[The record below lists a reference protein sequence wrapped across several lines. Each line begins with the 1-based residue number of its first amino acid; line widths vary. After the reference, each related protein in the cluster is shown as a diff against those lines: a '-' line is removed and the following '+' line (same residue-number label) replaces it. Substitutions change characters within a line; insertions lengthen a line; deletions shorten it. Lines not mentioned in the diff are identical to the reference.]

1 VTIKVPGFFLFLE
14 EVKMR
19 VLKFGGSSLASA
31 ERFVQVA
38 NIIKNKSQSSAL
50 AVVVSAPQG
59 VTNHLVAM
67 AENISDEIKL
77 QNDLKHFKQAIDMI
91 IGDLSASIADFDGK
105 HAEQTLAHW
114 EQKLSRFLQGAT
126 MLSYCPDHIRAV
138 IISIG
143 ERLSVALLDSVLKTK
158 AINVSVL
165 EPEKFLITNDKSL
178 NAVADLVLS
187 KEKFETQYSELNL
200 VALMP
205 GFIGANT
212 QGQVTTLGRNGS
224 DYSAAVLATCAQAE
238 CCEIWTDVDGVYNA
252 DPRLIKDA
260 TLLDYLSY
268 QEAMELSYFGAS
280 VLHPKTI
287 GPIAQYHIPCLIK
300 NTGNPEAP
308 GTLIANEN
316 DQKKQVKAIS
326 NLDDLTMV
334 NVSGPGMKGMVG
346 MASRVFATMSREN
359 ISIVL
364 ISQSSSEYCISFCI
378 HSADAEL
385 AKESLS
391 EEFGPELLNGL
402 LEPLA
407 LKGELSIVSLVGDG
421 MHHQQGVAAKFFS
434 SLAQARVNVVA
445 IAQDS
450 SERSISVV
458 IEKRKCTDAM
468 KVSHQNFFSHKPT
481 IDVFLVGCGVVGSEL
496 IAQISRQQTKLKEQ
510 NISVKVYGLANSK
523 GMVFNKE
530 GVDLDNW
537 QGLLGDNPVPVTA
550 ENVKAFVRDNHLI
563 NPVLIDSTSN
573 EALAMSYV
581 DFLEEGFHV
590 VTPNK
595 KANTDSWE
603 YYQALRVA
611 AQKTNRRFLYET
623 TVGAG
628 LPVIDTLQ
636 NLLKA
641 GDELQQFEG
650 VLSGSLSYIFG
661 KLEEGMT
668 LSQATAIAKE
678 NGFTEPDPRDDLSGM
693 DVARKLL
700 IMAREAGMQLELSDI
715 KVDSVLSDD
724 FDASGD
730 VATFMANLTTLDQP
744 FADRIATAK
753 SEGKVLRYIG
763 TIVDGK
769 CQVSIEA
776 VAQDHP
782 LHGVKDGENALAIHS
797 RYYQPLPFVLRGY
810 GAGAAV
816 TAAGVFGDLLRTLA
830 WEQQH

>member
-1 VTIKVPGFFLFLE
+1 
-14 EVKMR
+14 MR

-31 ERFVQVA
+31 ERFRQVA
-38 NIIKNKSQSSAL
+38 NIIMDKGQTSNL

-67 AENISDEIKL
+67 AENISDEAKL
-77 QNDLKHFKQAIDMI
+77 VTDLGHFKRAITTI
-91 IGDLSASIADFDGK
+91 IDDLSASIANFN
-105 HAEQTLAHW
+105 HQHCEQALTNYEHQL
-114 EQKLSRFLQGAT
+114 ERYMQGAT
-126 MLSYCPDHIRAV
+126 MLSYCPDHIRAR
-138 IISIG
+138 IISTG
-143 ERLSVALLDSVLKTK
+143 ERLSVAILDAVLQ
-158 AINVSVL
+158 AEGVNVSL
-165 EPEKFLITNDKSL
+165 ISPEKFLFTNESSL

-187 KEKFETQYSELNL
+187 KEKFAQEYPKLNP

-205 GFIGANT
+205 GFIGVNAESNSEIAE
-212 QGQVTTLGRNGS
+212 VTTLGRNGS
-224 DYSAAVLATCAQAE
+224 DYSAAVLAVCAEAE

-252 DPRLIKDA
+252 DPRMIKEA
-260 TLLDYLSY
+260 KLLDYLSY

-300 NTGNPEAP
+300 NTSNPSAE
-308 GTLIANEN
+308 GTLISNES
-316 DQKKQVKAIS
+316 DQQKRVKAIS

-359 ISIVL
+359 ISLVL

-378 HSADAEL
+378 YSHDAEQ
-385 AKESLS
+385 AKQSLQ
-391 EEFGPELLNGL
+391 EEFELELLNGL

-407 LKGELSIVSLVGDG
+407 LKSDLSIVSLVGDG
-421 MHHQQGVAAKFFS
+421 MHHQRGVAAKFFS

-458 IEKRKCTDAM
+458 VEQRKCTDAM

-496 IAQISRQQTKLKEQ
+496 IAQISRQQASLKEQ
-510 NISVKVYGLANSK
+510 NIALKVYGIATSK
-523 GMVFNKE
+523 GMVFEKE
-530 GVDLDNW
+530 GIDLDNW
-537 QGLLGDNPVPVTA
+537 QSVLEQGIENKKALPVTID
-550 ENVKAFVRDNHLI
+550 NLKGFVRDNHLI
-563 NPVLIDSTSN
+563 NPVFVDSTSN

-581 DFLEEGFHV
+581 DYLNEGFHV

-595 KANTDSWE
+595 KANTDSWQ
-603 YYQALRVA
+603 YYQELRSA
-611 AQKTNRRFLYET
+611 AQSTNRRFLYET

-636 NLLKA
+636 SLIKA
-641 GDELQQFEG
+641 GDELQRFEG

-661 KLEEGMT
+661 KLDEGMA
-668 LSQATAIAKE
+668 LSEATAIAKE

-700 IMAREAGMQLELSDI
+700 IMARESGMQLELDDI
-715 KVDSVLSDD
+715 TIESVLPDD

-730 VATFMANLTTLDQP
+730 VNQFMDNLAQIDGS
-744 FADRIATAK
+744 FSERITKAK
-753 SEGKVLRYIG
+753 AEGKVLRYIG
-763 TIVDGK
+763 NIVNGQCK
-769 CQVSIEA
+769 VSIEA
-776 VAQDHP
+776 VGAEHP
-782 LHGVKDGENALAIHS
+782 LYSIKDGENALAIHS

>member
-1 VTIKVPGFFLFLE
+1 
-14 EVKMR
+14 MR

-38 NIIKNKSQSSAL
+38 EIVKKNSEDSAL

-67 AENISDEIKL
+67 TEHIDCLDKIE
-77 QNDLKHFKQAIDMI
+77 QDLAHFKRAINTI
-91 IGDLSASIADFDGK
+91 IEDLAASVSGFSTV
-105 HAEQTLAHW
+105 HAEQTLADW
-114 EQKLSRFLQGAT
+114 EHRLERLMKGAN
-126 MLSYCPDHIRAV
+126 MLSYCPDHV
-138 IISIG
+138 KSVVISIG
-143 ERLSVALLDSVLKTK
+143 ERLSVAMLDSVLTAKGF
-158 AINVSVL
+158 NVSAL
-165 EPEKFLITNDKSL
+165 EPEKFLTTSDNYL
-178 NAVADLVLS
+178 NAVADLVSS
-187 KEKFETQYSELNL
+187 KALFKQEYSDLTR
-200 VALMP
+200 VAIMP
-205 GFIGANT
+205 GFIGIN
-212 QGQVTTLGRNGS
+212 QEKQVTTLGRNGS
-224 DYSAAVLATCAQAE
+224 DYSAAVLAVCAEAE

-252 DPRLIKDA
+252 DPRLIKEA
-260 TLLDYLSY
+260 KLLDYLSY

-346 MASRVFATMSREN
+346 MASRVFASMSREA

-378 HSADAEL
+378 HSEDAVR
-385 AKESLS
+385 AKEALNY
-391 EEFGPELLNGL
+391 EFELELLNGL
-402 LEPLA
+402 LEPIDLQHD
-407 LKGELSIVSLVGDG
+407 LSIVSLVGDG
-421 MHHQQGVAAKFFS
+421 MHHQRGVAAKFFS

-458 IEKRKCTDAM
+458 VEKRKCTDAM
-468 KVSHQNFFSHKPT
+468 KVSHQNFFSHKMT
-481 IDVFLVGCGVVGSEL
+481 MDVFLVGCGVVGSEL
-496 IAQISRQQTKLKEQ
+496 IAQMAKQQAQLKAQ
-510 NISVKVYGLANSK
+510 NISLKVYGLANSK
-523 GMVFNKE
+523 GMVFDAE
-530 GVDLDNW
+530 GINLDKW
-537 QGLLGDNPVPVTA
+537 QDYLGNEPVEVNV
-550 ENVKAFVRDNHLI
+550 ENLKKFARDNHLI

-573 EALAMSYV
+573 EQLALSYEG
-581 DFLEEGFHV
+581 FLLEGFHV

-595 KANTDSWE
+595 KANTDSYE
-603 YYQALRVA
+603 YYQALRNA

-628 LPVIDTLQ
+628 LPVIDTMQGLIR
-636 NLLKA
+636 A
-641 GDELQQFEG
+641 GDEMLQFEG

-661 KLEEGMT
+661 KLEEGMSI
-668 LSQATAIAKE
+668 SQATSVARD

-700 IMAREAGMQLELSDI
+700 ILAREAGMQLELSDI
-715 KVDSVLSDD
+715 EVESVLPASFDD
-724 FDASGD
+724 SGD
-730 VATFMANLTTLDQP
+730 VDTFMNNLTSIDAE
-744 FADRIATAK
+744 FADKVDTAK

-763 TIVDGK
+763 NIVDGK
-769 CQVSIEA
+769 CKVSIEA
-776 VAQDHP
+776 VSANHP
-782 LHGVKDGENALAIHS
+782 LYAIKDGENALAILS
-797 RYYQPLPFVLRGY
+797 RYYQPIPFVLRGY

-816 TAAGVFGDLLRTLA
+816 TAAGIFGDLLRTLA